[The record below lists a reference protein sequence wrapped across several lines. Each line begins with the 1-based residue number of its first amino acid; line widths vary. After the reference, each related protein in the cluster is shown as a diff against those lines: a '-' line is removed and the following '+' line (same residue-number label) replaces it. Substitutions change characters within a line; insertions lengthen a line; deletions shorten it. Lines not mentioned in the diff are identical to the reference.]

1 MLTATST
8 AGFCACVTPVRY
20 FGNDENPM
28 HFTPPEG
35 SVLLTLPDSNETGT
49 FTYKINDGGKFDNNG
64 TSVFTLTVGARPGN
78 TYTEV
83 LSWSFSGK
91 AALWGVIV
99 KAYPAFNLYQY
110 NNITS
115 DTFLVSPVNSSGHPG
130 SINHVS
136 IILFPT
142 KPPSSPRN
150 SIGLLAFALLAL
162 VPGLLYLW
170 EKKQS

>member
-1 MLTATST
+1 M
-8 AGFCACVTPVRY
+8 AGFCACITPVRY

-35 SVLLTLPDSNETGT
+35 SVLLTLPDSDETGT
-49 FTYKINDGGKFDNNG
+49 FTYRINDSGKLDNNG
-64 TSVFTLTVGARPGN
+64 TNVFALAVGTQPRN

-91 AALWGVIV
+91 VQLWGVIV

-110 NNITS
+110 ANITS
-115 DTFLVSPVNSSGHPG
+115 DTGLVSPVNTSGHPG

-136 IILFPT
+136 IILFPEN
-142 KPPSSPRN
+142 PPASPQN
-150 SIGLLAFALLAL
+150 SIGLFAIALLAL
-162 VPGLLYLW
+162 VPGLLYYW